1 MQNKETREKIAVKS
15 TINVLQSIRD
25 IPHGTTVWVSPEE
38 LGRPRESIYAT
49 INRVGTERPGEY
61 SFHWSDEERAFCV
74 TRN

>member
-1 MQNKETREKIAVKS
+1 MSVGGFLFAMEWWRKVKHKWPH
-15 TINVLQSIRD
+15 SI
-25 IPHGTTVWVSPEE
+25 E

-61 SFHWSDEERAFCV
+61 AFHWSDEERAFCV